1 LWLYSAGR
9 VTQLTHL
16 KVPALLDGLSPLS
29 ASADG
34 NRLIAEYGGEDTS
47 YAWTVQLSPLQIKPL
62 RVAGQSPDAE
72 QVQGEQISSDGR
84 HLLIDVGGFE
94 QPPNHGEVESVGF
107 AGGTATKLAR
117 GTQPSWS
124 G

>member
-1 LWLYSAGR
+1 M
-9 VTQLTHL
+9 TQLTHL
-16 KVPALLDGLSPLS
+16 KVPTLLDGLSPLS

-47 YAWTVQLSPLQIKPL
+47 YAWTVQLSPLQVKPL
-62 RVAGQSPDAE
+62 RVAGQSPDAQ
-72 QVQGEQISSDGR
+72 QVQGAQISSDGR
-84 HLLIDVGGFE
+84 QLLIDVGGFE